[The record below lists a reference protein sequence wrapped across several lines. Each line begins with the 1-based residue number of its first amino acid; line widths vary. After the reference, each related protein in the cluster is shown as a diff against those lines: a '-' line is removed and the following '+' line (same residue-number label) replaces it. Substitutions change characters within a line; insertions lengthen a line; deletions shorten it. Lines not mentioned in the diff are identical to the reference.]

1 MTTVI
6 QEDTVR
12 QLHLKQKVMELH
24 VTKDTYVTLQTRDYI
39 REKGMRLIVDDAVQA
54 SVPAGTH
61 TAVGLPENKAIRP
74 AKEMAGGRF
83 VTQDGRTLDHKPEQ
97 MTHLHGNLLVAKN
110 HPRILLRGMLDDL
123 EADIL
128 MLQAQAH
135 EQGMD
140 LVVKELG
147 ETLDYCRAIMS
158 SEVTEKSFTVTTLL
172 GMDEARQREIS
183 HQPAR
188 YLGIGHLMPD
198 HRMGA
203 VAVGLNK
210 LRTKA
215 RQTEL
220 AAVTAFCTPDGKAQR
235 VDLIQA
241 LNRLS
246 STFYIMMLRLAAEK
260 QKQAEED
267 PK

>member
-24 VTKDTYVTLQTRDYI
+24 VTKDTYVTSQAKDYI
-39 REKGMRLIVDDAVQA
+39 REKGMRLIVDEPE
-54 SVPAGTH
+54 SAGIS
-61 TAVGLPENKAIRP
+61 ENKAIRP

-83 VTQDGRTLDHKPEQ
+83 VTQDGKNLDAKPEH
-97 MTHLHGNLLVAKN
+97 MTHLHGNLLVEKK
-110 HPRILLRGMLDDL
+110 HPRIVLRGMLDDL
-123 EADIL
+123 QADIIE
-128 MLQAQAH
+128 LQVRAEA
-135 EQGMD
+135 QGMTRTVD
-140 LVVKELG
+140 ELS
-147 ETLDYCRAIMS
+147 ETLDYCRAIMA
-158 SEVTEKSFTVTTLL
+158 SEVTEKAFEVVSLL

-183 HQPAR
+183 HYPKK

-198 HRMGA
+198 YRMGA

-210 LRTKA
+210 LRTKT

-220 AAVTAFCTPDGKAQR
+220 AAVTAFCTPDGKTVR
-235 VDLIQA
+235 GDLIQA

-246 STFYIMMLRLAAEK
+246 STFYIMMLRLAAET
-260 QKQAEED
+260 QKQAKED
-267 PK
+267 PNE